1 MFHWQYMKCSSVVPK
16 MDEFEGLKDK
26 INELS
31 LQSPEFWKTKVI
43 QVHVTQQGRG
53 MYCQNAFS
61 SVNDETVYAE
71 LTLPQS
77 PLALLFVVVVTEP
90 LGISLKNRF

>member
-1 MFHWQYMKCSSVVPK
+1 MFHWQYMKYSSVVPK

-43 QVHVTQQGRG
+43 HSTRNSARSQDV
-53 MYCQNAFS
+53 
-61 SVNDETVYAE
+61 
-71 LTLPQS
+71 
-77 PLALLFVVVVTEP
+77 LLECI
-90 LGISLKNRF
+90 LQR